1 MYQSESGTPDLS
13 SHLIRLQN
21 IIEETPSVMDVEIV
35 ETKSLQDIQ
44 ESSTPED
51 SPSGAKQVEI
61 NMNDMTDAYERFK
74 ARTRF
79 VVDMTETPENCGVG
93 CMKSG
98 NHNHKHHSEN
108 PKPMNRQQRRAKER
122 NEKKARKIIA
132 KKIQNAAAKK
142 LRRGTPINVGNK
154 LSHHSAQM
162 STGPDIP
169 LYQGASFSEPIP
181 GVHLNA
187 FEADE
192 LLPLESI
199 IDIYDSDEL
208 PPLIE
213 TTD

>member
-1 MYQSESGTPDLS
+1 MSQSENGTPDLS

-21 IIEETPSVMDVEIV
+21 IIEETPSVMNV
-35 ETKSLQDIQ
+35 ETKKLQDIQ

-51 SPSGAKQVEI
+51 SPSDAKQVEI

-79 VVDMTETPENCGVG
+79 IDTTETPENCGVG

-122 NEKKARKIIA
+122 EEKKARKIIA
-132 KKIQNAAAKK
+132 KKIQNAATKK
-142 LRRGTPINVGNK
+142 LRRGTPINVSNK
-154 LSHHSAQM
+154 LSHRSAQM